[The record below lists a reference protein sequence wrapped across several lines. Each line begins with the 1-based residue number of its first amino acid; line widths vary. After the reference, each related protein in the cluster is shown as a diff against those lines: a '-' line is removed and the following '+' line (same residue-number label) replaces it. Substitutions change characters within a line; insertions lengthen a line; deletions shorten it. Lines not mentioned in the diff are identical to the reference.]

1 LGNKAI
7 EIMTTYRIFKH
18 TSKYQKVTYKIIEKS
33 PYLTGFA
40 DEETGYEF
48 DNLAEAERKL
58 TFLKFMY
65 ELSLK
70 NN

>member
-1 LGNKAI
+1 MK
-7 EIMTTYRIFKH
+7 TYRIFKH

-48 DNLAEAERKL
+48 DNLAQAESKL
-58 TFLKFMY
+58 TFLNFMY
-65 ELSLK
+65 QLTIK
-70 NN
+70 NNK